1 MNYDQ
6 IIRELKKLG
15 LEPVENRHGG
25 SKGINIEF
33 RRGNSQ
39 IYGSMTLS
47 FELNYSKDHRFGSS
61 IREEK
66 EGQRF
71 TPHIEPANQT
81 EFFQYIKEL
90 HTTDTPFLQIQNKKW
105 IKEAEKEIEKLDK
118 QFKDV
123 DFRLNERKLWLMSLK
138 GEISKEEKK
147 ERMKELIKRTRGK

>member
-6 IIRELKKLG
+6 IVRELKKLG
-15 LEPVENRHGG
+15 LNVDDWRNGG
-25 SKGINIEF
+25 SKGIRIEF
-33 RRGNSQ
+33 ERVDTM

-123 DFRLNERKLWLMSLK
+123 DFRLNERKLWLMYLK

-147 ERMKELIKRTRGK
+147 ERMRELIKRVRG